1 MDGAGLGQILSNVQ
15 LLSVLVDSSNVRHN
29 MTTLLHKLIIWYLF
43 VVHIGCLVTSAT
55 HMRMTNKHFKIA
67 AIHRPPF
74 LIAKTLPGG
83 QNILSGQN
91 GDAINFW
98 QYARNFTYTLVKPK
112 DGLYGACLGP
122 NNCSGLIGMVQRK
135 EVDFA
140 LGLC

>member
-1 MDGAGLGQILSNVQ
+1 MDIADLGQMLSNIQ
-15 LLSVLVDSSNVRHN
+15 LLSVLVGSSLVGHG
-29 MTTLLHKLIIWYLF
+29 MTILHKLIIWYLF
-43 VVHIGCLVTSAT
+43 VVSIGCLVTST
-55 HMRMTNKHFKIA
+55 TQKRMMTNKHFKIA

-112 DGLYGACLGP
+112 DGLYGACVGR
-122 NNCSGLIGMVQRK
+122 NNCSGMIGMVQRK

-140 LGLC
+140 IGL

>member
-1 MDGAGLGQILSNVQ
+1 MDVAGLGQMLTNIQ
-15 LLSVLVDSSNVRHN
+15 LLSVSLGSSLVGHD

-43 VVHIGCLVTSAT
+43 VVSLGCLVTSAT
-55 HMRMTNKHFKIA
+55 HKRMTNKHFKIA

-112 DGLYGACLGP
+112 DGLYGACVGP

-140 LGLC
+140 LGL

>member
-1 MDGAGLGQILSNVQ
+1 MYVAGLGQILTNVQ
-15 LLSVLVDSSNVRHN
+15 LLSVVVDSSLERHN
-29 MTTLLHKLIIWYLF
+29 MTTILHKLIFWCLF
-43 VVHIGCLVTSAT
+43 VVSVGCLAISTT

-122 NNCSGLIGMVQRK
+122 DNCSGLIGMVQRK

-140 LGLC
+140 IGL